1 MEEFRF
7 ELLHVCKE
15 SGARR
20 GRIYTPH
27 GIIET
32 PTFMPVG
39 TRATVKGVSPRVLKE
54 VGSQIILSNTYHLH
68 LRPGSEI
75 VKEMGGL
82 HSFMNWDRPILTDSG
97 GFQVFSLSNMR
108 KITEEGVSFRSHL
121 DGKEEF
127 LSPEVSIKAQENL
140 GADIIMSFDECIP
153 YPSSYEY
160 TKNSTL
166 RTIRWA
172 KRGKDMHT
180 RKDQALF
187 GIVQGGMYKDL
198 RKMCADELVK
208 MDFLGYSIGGLSVG
222 EPLSLMCEMLKYTCS
237 NLPID
242 KPRYNM
248 GVGTPD
254 YMIESVLC
262 GIDMFDCVH
271 PTRLARH
278 NGAITSLGT
287 INIGKK
293 MYELDKTPLDPNC
306 DCYTCK
312 NFTKGYLRHLAK
324 TKEILGVELL
334 SLHNIHFLNNMMKE
348 IRQAIEEDRFL
359 TYRKEFYEK
368 YGIDIEKE
376 LSKKEN

>member
-1 MEEFRF
+1 MEKFRF
-7 ELLHVCKE
+7 ELLHVCKQ

-39 TRATVKGVSPRVLKE
+39 TRASVKGLSPRILEEIK
-54 VGSQIILSNTYHLH
+54 SQIILGNTYHLN
-68 LRPGSEI
+68 LRPGSHI
-75 VKEMGGL
+75 IKEFGGL
-82 HSFMNWDRPILTDSG
+82 HGFMNWDKPILTDSG

-108 KITEEGVSFRSHL
+108 KITEEGVKFRSHL
-121 DGKEEF
+121 DGSEEF
-127 LSPEVSIKAQENL
+127 LSPEKSIMIQENL

-153 YPSSYEY
+153 YPSSYDY

-172 KRGKDMHT
+172 ERGKNAHK
-180 RKDQALF
+180 RNDQALF

-198 RKMCADELVK
+198 RKMCAEKLIE
-208 MDFLGYSIGGLSVG
+208 MDFPGYSIGGLSVG
-222 EPLSLMCEMLKYTCS
+222 EPLGLMCEMLEFTC
-237 NLPID
+237 NILPKD

-254 YMIESVLC
+254 YMIESVRC

-278 NGAITSLGT
+278 NGAITSSGT

-293 MYELDKTPLDPNC
+293 EYILDKSPLDSEC
-306 DCYTCK
+306 DCYTCR
-312 NFTKGYLRHLAK
+312 NFSKGYLRHLAK
-324 TKEILGVELL
+324 TNEMLGMELL
-334 SLHNIHFLNNMMKE
+334 SLHNIYFLNTMMENVRK
-348 IRQAIEEDRFL
+348 AIEEDRFL
-359 TYRKEFYEK
+359 SFREEFYKK
-368 YGIDIEKE
+368 YGLDID
-376 LSKKEN
+376 KKLEY

>member
-1 MEEFRF
+1 MEKFRF
-7 ELLHVCKE
+7 ELLHTCKQ

-39 TRATVKGVSPRVLKE
+39 TRASVKGLSPRVLEEIK
-54 VGSQIILSNTYHLH
+54 SQIILGNTYHLN
-68 LRPGSEI
+68 LRPGSHI
-75 VKEMGGL
+75 IKEFGGL
-82 HSFMNWDRPILTDSG
+82 HGFMNWKKPILTDSG

-108 KITEEGVSFRSHL
+108 KITEEGVKFRSHL
-121 DGKEEF
+121 DGSEEF
-127 LSPEVSIKAQENL
+127 LSPEKSIMIQENL

-153 YPSSYEY
+153 YPSSYDY

-172 KRGKDMHT
+172 KRGKEAHKRD
-180 RKDQALF
+180 DQALF

-198 RKMCADELVK
+198 REMCAKELIE
-208 MDFLGYSIGGLSVG
+208 MDFPGYSIGGLSVG
-222 EPLSLMCEMLKYTCS
+222 EPLGLMCEMLEFTCGI
-237 NLPID
+237 LPKD

-254 YMIESVLC
+254 YMIESVKC

-278 NGAITSLGT
+278 HGAITSSGT

-293 MYELDKTPLDPNC
+293 EYILDKSPLDSEC
-306 DCYTCK
+306 DCYTCR
-312 NFTKGYLRHLAK
+312 NFSKGYLRHLAK
-324 TKEILGVELL
+324 TNEMLGMQLL
-334 SLHNIHFLNNMMKE
+334 SLHNIYFLNNMMENVRK
-348 IRQAIEEDRFL
+348 AIEEDRFL
-359 TYRKEFYEK
+359 SFREEFYKK
-368 YGIDIEKE
+368 YGLDID
-376 LSKKEN
+376 KKLEY

>member
-1 MEEFRF
+1 MEQFRF
-7 ELLHVCKE
+7 ELIHTCKE

-75 VKEMGGL
+75 IKEMGGL
-82 HSFMNWDRPILTDSG
+82 HFFMNWDRPILTDSG

-108 KITEEGVSFRSHL
+108 KISEEGVSFRSHL

-127 LSPEVSIKAQENL
+127 LSPEISIKVQENL

-153 YPSSYEY
+153 YPASYEY

-172 KRGKDMHT
+172 KRGKDAHT

-208 MDFLGYSIGGLSVG
+208 MDFPGYSIGGLSVG
-222 EPLSLMCEMLKYTCS
+222 EPLALMCEMLKYTCS

-278 NGAITSLGT
+278 NGAMTSLGT

-293 MYELDKTPLDPNC
+293 RYELDKTPLDPNC
-306 DCYTCK
+306 GCYTCK

-334 SLHNIHFLNNMMKE
+334 SLHNIHFLNNMMEE
-348 IRQAIEEDRFL
+348 IRKAIEEDRFL

-376 LSKKEN
+376 LSKNLE